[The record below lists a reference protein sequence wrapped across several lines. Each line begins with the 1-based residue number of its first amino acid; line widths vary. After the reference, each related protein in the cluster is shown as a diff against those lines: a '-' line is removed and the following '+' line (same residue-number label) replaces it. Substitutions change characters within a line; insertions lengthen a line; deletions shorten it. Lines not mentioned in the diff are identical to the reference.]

1 MPSVVQQKKHLS
13 NNMPHYPTDSQLVQQ
28 LREPSTRRAAFE
40 SVVAKYGQKL
50 YWQIRHMVT
59 YHDDANDVLQNTFV
73 KAWMALDNFRGDSML
88 STWLYRIAANES
100 ITFMQQ
106 RSETLSLDS
115 AEAGVDALESDPFFD
130 GDETERLLQQ
140 ALNELPPKQRQV
152 FTLRYYDQVKYEDM
166 AEMLDTSVGALKA
179 SYHIAAKK
187 IEDFFSSRN

>member
-1 MPSVVQQKKHLS
+1 
-13 NNMPHYPTDSQLVQQ
+13 
-28 LREPSTRRAAFE
+28 
-40 SVVAKYGQKL
+40 
-50 YWQIRHMVT
+50 
-59 YHDDANDVLQNTFV
+59 
-73 KAWMALDNFRGDSML
+73 MALDNVRGDSRL